1 MRTLRRTLTF
11 ILALALVAGACSSGS
26 GAQVATVGDS
36 VITERDLGDLYDT
49 DSLTIDAG
57 VRTTLFGLIAKI
69 VLTDALQVEFGEVI
83 DQAELDGVHQAMVDQ
98 MEAEGL
104 QPAEYLGVPN
114 AGLAMLRHN
123 AEVAVLREAVQRNLT
138 SDPSFATAI
147 LADPAA
153 ITTVCVSHILVNTIE
168 DAQAALDRLDDGE
181 DFGALADEIST
192 DSSPQGDLGCRLA
205 NRYVAEFARATL
217 DAPVGEP
224 VGPSQSQFGYHI
236 LLVRERT
243 AATAEEVAANPR
255 EYMAPADVND
265 LWTAWL
271 TERLQDAVVELDP
284 KYGSW
289 TAFGILPPS
298 E

>member
-1 MRTLRRTLTF
+1 MTPLHRTLTF
-11 ILALALVAGACSSGS
+11 ILAFALVAGACSSGS
-26 GAQVATVGDS
+26 GAQVALIGDT
-36 VITERDLGDLYDT
+36 VITEGDLADLYDT

-57 VRTTLFGLIAKI
+57 LRTTLFGLIAKV
-69 VLTDALQVEFGEVI
+69 VLIDALRAEFGEEI
-83 DQAELDGVHQAMVDQ
+83 DEAEVDGVHQAMVDQ

-104 QPAEYLGVPN
+104 DPAAYLGVPG
-114 AGLAMLRHN
+114 AGPEMLRHN

-138 SDPSFATAI
+138 SDPALAAMI
-147 LADPAA
+147 LEDPTA
-153 ITTVCVSHILVNTIE
+153 ITTVCVSHILVTTIE
-168 DAQAALDRLDDGE
+168 DAQAALDRLEAGE

-192 DSSPQGDLGCRLA
+192 DTSPQGDLGCRLA
-205 NRYVAEFARATL
+205 NRYVAEFAVATL
-217 DAPVGEP
+217 EAPVGEP

-243 AATAEEVAANPR
+243 TATPEEVAANPR
-255 EYMAPADVND
+255 DYMAPPEVND
-265 LWTAWL
+265 LWTQWL
-271 TERLQDAVVELDP
+271 TEQLQDAVVELDP

>member
-1 MRTLRRTLTF
+1 MTLLHRTLTF

-26 GAQVATVGDS
+26 GAQVALVGET
-36 VITERDLGDLYDT
+36 VITEGDLGDLYDT

-57 VRTTLFGLIAKI
+57 LRSTLFGLIAKE
-69 VLTDALQVEFGEVI
+69 VLIDALRAEFGEEL
-83 DQAELDGVHQAMVDQ
+83 DEAEVDGVHQAMIDQ

-114 AGLAMLRHN
+114 AGPAMLRHN

-138 SDPSFATAI
+138 ADPSFAATI
-147 LADPAA
+147 VEDPTA
-153 ITTVCVSHILVNTIE
+153 ITTVCVSHILVNTVE
-168 DAQAALDRLDDGE
+168 EAQAALDRLAAGE

-205 NRYVAEFARATL
+205 NRYVDEFALATVE
-217 DAPVGEP
+217 APVGEP
-224 VGPSQSQFGYHI
+224 VGPSISQFGYHI

-243 AATAEEVAANPR
+243 VATIEEVSANPR
-255 EYMAPADVND
+255 AYMAPAEVND
-265 LWTAWL
+265 LWSQWL
-271 TERLQDAVVELDP
+271 TVQLQGAVVELDP